1 MYIILFILRILIY
14 IWDYR
19 IILEWLIIRLNSV
32 NIEVILLIDWI
43 SLLFISFIIIISSI
57 IILYRYIYMMGD
69 KFIKRFIFLILLF
82 VLSIVLIIISPNIIR
97 IIFGWDGLGL
107 VSYCLIIFYQNYRSY
122 NSGMVTVLCNRVGD
136 VGLLIAISL
145 VIIRGRWNLILYN
158 NERKL
163 IVFILL
169 IAAIT
174 KRAQIPFSTWLPI
187 AMAAPT
193 PVSALVHSS
202 TLVTA
207 GIYLI
212 IRFNKLLM
220 NNELNKILFFLA
232 VFTIFIS
239 GLIANLE
246 VDLKKIIAL
255 STLRQL
261 GLIIIIL
268 RLGLEIIAFYHLLVH
283 AVFKSI
289 LFICA
294 GAIIHSII
302 NNQDIRLFGNL
313 KEIIPF
319 VIICF
324 FIANLALC
332 GFPFMA
338 GFYSKDFI
346 IELIYRVGLN
356 SYILL
361 FIIVSLIF
369 TVSYSIRLF
378 YYIFFSRVKF
388 YRYINLSED
397 KLINISIII
406 LVFLRIIIGSL
417 LNWLFFF
424 DYYLIFLRLD
434 IKILTLLICLRG
446 CFIIIL
452 FSVKFIYNNLY
463 IRYYLSSI
471 WFKNYFYLWF
481 YAPINVI
488 GGEMYIID
496 KTWVEFKGVDF
507 LYYVIKHINK
517 NIIFKVYIYVFIF
530 FYLLLILYL
539 IF

>member
-1 MYIILFILRILIY
+1 M
-14 IWDYR
+14 WDYR
-19 IILEWLIIRLNSV
+19 IIFEWLIIRINSI
-32 NIEVILLIDWI
+32 NIELILLIDWV

-57 IILYRYIYMMGD
+57 IILYRYVYIIGD

-122 NSGMVTVLCNRVGD
+122 NSGIVTVLCNRVGD
-136 VGLLIAISL
+136 VGLLIVIRII
-145 VIIRGRWNLILYN
+145 IIRGRWRLILYRFEN
-158 NERKL
+158 KL
-163 IVFILL
+163 VVFMLL
-169 IAAIT
+169 IAAVT
-174 KRAQIPFSTWLPI
+174 KRAQIPFSRWLPM

-212 IRFNKLLM
+212 IRFNKLLI

-232 VFTIFIS
+232 VTTIFIS
-239 GLIANLE
+239 GLMANLE

-283 AVFKSI
+283 AIFKSM

-313 KEIIPF
+313 KEVIPF

-332 GFPFMA
+332 GFPFIA

-346 IELIYRVGLN
+346 IELIYSIELN
-356 SYILL
+356 IYILM
-361 FIIVSLIF
+361 FIIISLRF

-378 YYIFFSRVKF
+378 YYIFFRNIKF

-397 KLINISIII
+397 KLIDISMII
-406 LVFLRIIIGSL
+406 LVFLRIVIGSS

-424 DYYLIFLRLD
+424 DYYLIFLNFD
-434 IKILTLLICLRG
+434 IKILTLFICLIG
-446 CFIIIL
+446 CLVFII
-452 FSVKFIYNNLY
+452 FSVKFLYNNLY
-463 IRYYLSSI
+463 LRHYLRSI
-471 WFKNYFYLWF
+471 WFKNYFYIWI
-481 YAPINVI
+481 YMPINSI
-488 GGEMYIID
+488 GKNIYIVD
-496 KTWVEFKGVDF
+496 NTWIEFKGVDF
-507 LYYVIKHINK
+507 LYYLVKYINK
-517 NIIFKVYIYVFIF
+517 NLIFKVYINVFIF
-530 FYLLLILYL
+530 LYLLVIIYL
-539 IF
+539 LF

>member
-1 MYIILFILRILIY
+1 MGE
-14 IWDYR
+14 YR
-19 IILEWLIIRLNSV
+19 IIFEWLVVSINSI
-32 NIEVILLIDWI
+32 NIELILLIDWV

-57 IILYRYIYMMGD
+57 IILYRYMYILGD

-82 VLSIVLIIISPNIIR
+82 VLSMVLIIVSPNIIR

-122 NSGMVTVLCNRVGD
+122 NSGIVTVLCNRIGD
-136 VGLLIAISL
+136 VGLLIVIGLTIIS
-145 VIIRGRWNLILYN
+145 GRWNLILYRVEN
-158 NERKL
+158 KL

-169 IAAIT
+169 IAAVT
-174 KRAQIPFSTWLPI
+174 KRAQIPFSRWLPI

-207 GIYLI
+207 GVYLI
-212 IRFNKLLM
+212 IRFNKLLI

-232 VFTIFIS
+232 VITIFIS

-255 STLRQL
+255 STLSQL

-283 AVFKSI
+283 AIFKSI

-313 KEIIPF
+313 KEVIPF

-332 GFPFMA
+332 GFPFIA
-338 GFYSKDFI
+338 GFYSKDFV
-346 IELIYRVGLN
+346 IELVYRIELN
-356 SYILL
+356 TYILI
-361 FIIVSLIF
+361 FIIISLVF

-378 YYIFFSRVKF
+378 YYIFFRNIKF
-388 YRYINLSED
+388 YRYINLGED
-397 KLINISIII
+397 KLIGMSMII
-406 LVFLRIIIGSL
+406 LVFLRIISGSL
-417 LNWLFFF
+417 LNWLFFY
-424 DYYLIFLRLD
+424 DYYLVYLNFD
-434 IKILTLLICLRG
+434 IKILTLFICLIG
-446 CFIIIL
+446 CLVVLI
-452 FSVKFIYNNLY
+452 FSVKFLYKNLY
-463 IRYYLSSI
+463 ISYYLSSM
-471 WFKNYFYLWF
+471 WFKNYFYLWI
-481 YAPINVI
+481 YGPVNII
-488 GGEMYIID
+488 GEEMYNVD
-496 KTWVEFKGVDF
+496 KTWIEFKGVDLLF
-507 LYYVIKHINK
+507 YLIKYVNK
-517 NIIFKVYIYVFIF
+517 NIIFKVYIHVFIF
-530 FYLLLILYL
+530 LYLLIIIYL
-539 IF
+539 LF